1 MPARAACWEELHCAG
16 RTLLGGALSKVLTLG
31 HRLEHLGHGRI
42 SLEGH
47 GFSDG
52 PASVKP
58 KLNHSTSASLCL
70 LRALWNPGNSGKH
83 ITALI
88 FKVLQL
94 VRNSLFSLCLGL
106 VPGSRVD
113 PWNSIKLGVY
123 TGGSGEGGWVGRDSV
138 KAGGQGDTGR

>member
-1 MPARAACWEELHCAG
+1 MPASAACWEELHCAG

-70 LRALWNPGNSGKH
+70 LRALWNLGNSGKH

-94 VRNSLFSLCLGL
+94 VRNSLFSLCLGW
-106 VPGSRVD
+106 VPGSRVN